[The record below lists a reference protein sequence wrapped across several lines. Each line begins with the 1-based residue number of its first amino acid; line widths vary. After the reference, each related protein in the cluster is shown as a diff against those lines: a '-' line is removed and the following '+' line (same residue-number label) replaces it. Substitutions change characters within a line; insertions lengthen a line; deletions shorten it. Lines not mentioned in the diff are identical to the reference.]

1 MEKQLKMLR
10 ALTRMALDV
19 EMMKL
24 QRVATAEQRKASQIQ
39 SLNKSGTDRDVSLT
53 NNGSADFALYAGA
66 DDRWRMWK
74 QKEIMTLN
82 TQRAALIAAKDE
94 QKMHTQKA
102 FGKDEAV
109 RRLVAKASD
118 AARLKHNKL

>member
-1 MEKQLKMLR
+1 
-10 ALTRMALDV
+10 MALDV

>member
-1 MEKQLKMLR
+1 MERQLKRLR
-10 ALTRMALDV
+10 GLTRMALDV

-24 QRVATAEQRKASQIQ
+24 QRAVRAEQRKATQIQ
-39 SLNKSGTDRDVSLT
+39 SLNKSGMDRDASLT
-53 NNGSADFALYAGA
+53 NNGCADFALYAGA

-109 RRLVAKASD
+109 RRLVVKATD
-118 AARLKHNKL
+118 AARLRHNKL

>member
-1 MEKQLKMLR
+1 MLR

-24 QRVATAEQRKASQIQ
+24 QRAVRAEQRKASQIQ
-39 SLNKSGTDRDVSLT
+39 SLNKSGTDRDALLT
-53 NNGSADFALYAGA
+53 NNGCADFALYAGA
-66 DDRWRMWK
+66 DDRWRVWK

-82 TQRAALIAAKDE
+82 TQRAALIAARDE
-94 QKMHTQKA
+94 QKLYTQKA

-109 RRLVAKASD
+109 RRLVVRATD
-118 AARLKHNKL
+118 AARLKHNKM

>member
-1 MEKQLKMLR
+1 
-10 ALTRMALDV
+10 MALDV

-24 QRVATAEQRKASQIQ
+24 QRITRADQRKASQIQ
-39 SLNKSGTDRDVSLT
+39 SLNKLGTDRDASLVSE
-53 NNGSADFALYAGA
+53 GGADMALYAGA

-94 QKMHTQKA
+94 QKMHTKKA

-109 RRLVAKASD
+109 RRLVVRAAD
-118 AARLKHNKL
+118 ATRLKRNKL

>member
-1 MEKQLKMLR
+1 MKMLR

-24 QRVATAEQRKASQIQ
+24 QRAVRTEQRKANQIQ
-39 SLNKSGTDRDVSLT
+39 SLNKSGMDRDASLA
-53 NNGSADFALYAGA
+53 NNRCADFALYAGA
-66 DDRWRMWK
+66 DDRWRIWK
-74 QKEIMTLN
+74 QKEITTLN

-94 QKMHTQKA
+94 QKSYTQKA

-118 AARLKHNKL
+118 AARLKQNKM

>member
-24 QRVATAEQRKASQIQ
+24 QRAVRTEQRKVNQIQ
-39 SLNKSGTDRDVSLT
+39 SLNKSGMDRDTSLT

-66 DDRWRMWK
+66 DDRWRIWK
-74 QKEIMTLN
+74 QKEIITLN

-94 QKMHTQKA
+94 QKSYTQKA

-118 AARLKHNKL
+118 AARLKQNKM

>member
-1 MEKQLKMLR
+1 MLR

-24 QRVATAEQRKASQIQ
+24 QRAVRTEQRKVNQIQ
-39 SLNKSGTDRDVSLT
+39 SLNKSGMDRDTSLT

-66 DDRWRMWK
+66 DDRWRIWK
-74 QKEIMTLN
+74 QKEIITLN

-94 QKMHTQKA
+94 QKSYTQKA

-118 AARLKHNKL
+118 AARLKQNKM